1 MNINMCVIAGRLS
14 KDPELKTTKTGK
26 TCTVLSVA
34 VNHRHKS
41 KDGAQTD
48 EVIFMTSTV
57 WNAEAEMCAKYLKKG
72 SPITIQG
79 RLKAEKWIDKNS
91 GQEREKIVLVC
102 EKLTFME
109 KMPAV
114 AESGEQS
121 YQAAPQRMYNNPQ
134 PQQRPG
140 QSVQR
145 PISAPV
151 QPQEHFEQS
160 AEWEE
165 MPF

>member
-26 TCTVLSVA
+26 SYTVLNVA
-34 VNHRHKS
+34 LNHRTKS
-41 KDGAQTD
+41 KDGTQTD
-48 EVIFMTSTV
+48 EVVFMTSTV
-57 WNAEAEMCAKYLKKG
+57 WNTEAELCAKYLKKG

-79 RLKAEKWIDKNS
+79 RLKAEKWIDKNTQ
-91 GQEREKIVLVC
+91 QEREKVVIVC
-102 EKLTFME
+102 EKLTFLE
-109 KMPAV
+109 RMPTMG
-114 AESGEQS
+114 ETGEQ
-121 YQAAPQRMYNNPQ
+121 QVPAQRMYNNPQ

-140 QSVQR
+140 QSIQR
-145 PISAPV
+145 PINQPV
-151 QPQEHFEQS
+151 QTQEHFEQS